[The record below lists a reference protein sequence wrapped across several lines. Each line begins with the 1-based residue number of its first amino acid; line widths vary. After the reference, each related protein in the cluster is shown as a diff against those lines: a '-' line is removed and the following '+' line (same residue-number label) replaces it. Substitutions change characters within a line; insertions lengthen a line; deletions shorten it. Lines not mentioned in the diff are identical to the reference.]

1 MKKINS
7 IVLFLLLSISLCRA
21 QTWLDDI
28 TPSQPKTPKQNMG
41 QLLGGLAMQV
51 FGIGVV
57 AGSAYLMVIEPD
69 LGEIPVYGLTIG
81 TGFTVVGSG
90 LIIRSVRNMVI
101 ARKSIRDFKKN
112 QKQKDV
118 SLIIGP
124 TKYGVGIVCSF

>member
-1 MKKINS
+1 
-7 IVLFLLLSISLCRA
+7 
-21 QTWLDDI
+21 
-28 TPSQPKTPKQNMG
+28 
-41 QLLGGLAMQV
+41 MQV